1 MIIMSMDLVLYGT
14 LGLEVFMVLFGFRK
28 IVEALVYLKNT
39 KECYKEY
46 SKNIETLIKDMKADG
61 LYEEDEEVDADK
73 LLFAM
78 KLQLADARFE
88 FWKCVIPTLFIIPFL
103 IKTLSF
109 I

>member
-1 MIIMSMDLVLYGT
+1 MSMDLVLYGT

-28 IVEALVYLKNT
+28 IVNALVNLKDV
-39 KECYKEY
+39 KEGYKEY
-46 SKNIETLIKDMKADG
+46 SRDIETLIKDMKADG
-61 LYEEDEEVDADK
+61 LYKEDEEVDVDK

-88 FWKCVIPTLFIIPFL
+88 FWKCVIPTIFVVQFL

-109 I
+109 M

>member
-1 MIIMSMDLVLYGT
+1 MSMDLVLYGT

-28 IVEALVYLKNT
+28 IVNALVYLKNT

-46 SKNIETLIKDMKADG
+46 SQDIETLIKDMKADG
-61 LYEEDEEVDADK
+61 LYKEDEEVDADR
-73 LLFAM
+73 LLFSM
-78 KLQLADARFE
+78 KLQLADAKFKV
-88 FWKCVIPTLFIIPFL
+88 WKCIIATLIIVPFL

>member
-1 MIIMSMDLVLYGT
+1 MSMDLVLYGT

-28 IVEALVYLKNT
+28 IVNALVKLKGV
-39 KECYKEY
+39 KEGYKEY
-46 SKNIETLIKDMKADG
+46 SKNIETLIKDMKADC

-78 KLQLADARFE
+78 RLQLADARFE
-88 FWKCVIPTLFIIPFL
+88 FWKCVIPTLFVVPFL

>member
-1 MIIMSMDLVLYGT
+1 MGIMSLVLYGT
-14 LGLEVFMVLFGFRK
+14 LSLEVFMVLFGFRK

-46 SKNIETLIKDMKADG
+46 SQDIEMLIKDMKADG
-61 LYEEDEEVDADK
+61 LYKEDEEVDVDK

-88 FWKCVIPTLFIIPFL
+88 FWKCVIPTLFVVPFL
-103 IKTLSF
+103 IKTLTF
-109 I
+109 M

>member
-1 MIIMSMDLVLYGT
+1 MSMDLVLYGT

-28 IVEALVYLKNT
+28 IINALVNLKDV
-39 KECYKEY
+39 KEGYKEY

-61 LYEEDEEVDADK
+61 LYKEDEEVDVDK

>member
-1 MIIMSMDLVLYGT
+1 MSMDLVLYGT

-28 IVEALVYLKNT
+28 IVEALVNLKDV
-39 KECYKEY
+39 KEGYKEY

-61 LYEEDEEVDADK
+61 LDKEDEEVDVDK

-78 KLQLADARFE
+78 KLQLADAKFE
-88 FWKCVIPTLFIIPFL
+88 VCKCVIPTLFVVPFL
-103 IKTLSF
+103 IKTLTF